1 LSLIARGQSVV
12 LSHRKRHKARPEI
25 FYMSKRKMEQAE
37 NKQAQEAQD
46 QESFSDREM
55 ENMDDSGEESRDL
68 NAELEA
74 ARAEATQNYDKLLR
88 LSAEFENYKKRMQRQ
103 VEEYRKFANESLI
116 KDLLSVVDNL
126 ERAMDAS
133 AQSQK
138 ESDQCMMQGLEM
150 TLEEIR
156 KVLKKYH
163 VTPVEA
169 MGKPFDPAFHEAVMQ
184 QPTDDCPDN
193 TVIQEMQK
201 GYMLHDRLIR
211 PAMVVVSRAPA

>member
-1 LSLIARGQSVV
+1 
-12 LSHRKRHKARPEI
+12 
-25 FYMSKRKMEQAE
+25 MSKRKMEQAE

>member
-1 LSLIARGQSVV
+1 
-12 LSHRKRHKARPEI
+12 
-25 FYMSKRKMEQAE
+25 MSKRKMEQAE

-55 ENMDDSGEESRDL
+55 ENMDDSGEESRDI

>member
-1 LSLIARGQSVV
+1 
-12 LSHRKRHKARPEI
+12 
-25 FYMSKRKMEQAE
+25 
-37 NKQAQEAQD
+37 
-46 QESFSDREM
+46 
-55 ENMDDSGEESRDL
+55 
-68 NAELEA
+68 
-74 ARAEATQNYDKLLR
+74 
-88 LSAEFENYKKRMQRQ
+88 MQRQ